1 MVSMTQPMYRSP
13 YEAPMCKF
21 YSITVESVIA
31 ASGDNTPGDEE
42 YNDQDF

>member
-31 ASGDNTPGDEE
+31 ASDNTPGDEE